1 MRVTTREKTTIA
13 GQTSQTH
20 ISQPYVSQREEM
32 INKHLPL
39 VRYIAHR
46 IARRLP
52 SSVEEDDLFEAG
64 VLGLIDAID
73 KFDPGKNVKFKT
85 YAEHRIRG
93 SILDSL
99 RALDWVPR
107 SLRQK
112 ASLIDRAA
120 STIAQNTGSAP
131 TAYQITEFLNISS
144 ESYHRLAGEFE
155 GFFPMSLENTY
166 WEDSRGDSR
175 TLLDTIPDTRQE
187 HPATFIDRKY
197 IRDILAKEIEKLPY
211 KSRTVLYLYYFKEY
225 NMKKIGE
232 ILNITESRVSQ
243 IHSQALKVLR
253 RRLKSVLKL

>member
-1 MRVTTREKTTIA
+1 MSGQDTNSFAAHRE
-13 GQTSQTH
+13 Q
-20 ISQPYVSQREEM
+20 M
-32 INKHLPL
+32 ITEHLSL

-52 SSVEEDDLFEAG
+52 PSVEEDDLFEAG

-73 KFDPGKNVKFKT
+73 KFDPKKKVQFKT

-112 ASLIDRAA
+112 ASLIDQA
-120 STIAQNTGSAP
+120 SYTIAQNNGTPATS
-131 TAYQITEFLNISS
+131 YQITEFLNIPLD
-144 ESYHRLAGEFE
+144 SYYRLVGEFE
-155 GFFPMSLENTY
+155 RFFPISLENTY

-175 TLLDTIPDTRQE
+175 TLLETIPDTRQK
-187 HPATFIDRKY
+187 HPATFIDRKNL
-197 IRDILAKEIEKLPY
+197 RNILAKEIEKLPY

-225 NMKKIGE
+225 NMKKIGK

-253 RRLKSVLKL
+253 RRLKSILEL